1 MRSLAA
7 LRAEVEPVDQAA
19 YARFLADWQH
29 LRPRTGRDGAWR
41 PPATLEGVDGVAT
54 VLDQLAGTP
63 LPASAWESLVLPARV
78 RDYAPALLD
87 ELLATGEYVWSGVG
101 EATGNDGWVA
111 LHPADAVDLT
121 LRLPEPTEE
130 TPADAALRAAVLEVL
145 AGGGAWF
152 FPQLVER
159 VRAVQAA
166 AGDGGTGAA
175 GGAVGPDPHRGPADL
190 ARGPAVLGALWGLVW
205 DGRVGNDT
213 FAPVRGLLSLGKTAH
228 RTGRQM
234 PRARTARTGGAAG
247 AAAGRG
253 LGGRLAGVRGRG
265 RYAGLTSSE
274 DGARG
279 SAGLTAG
286 TVGLSAAEQ
295 ARSAGRWSLLPAAE
309 QDPTIRAHATAELLL
324 DRYGVI
330 TRGSVVAEEVPGGF
344 AGQYRLLTRMEDAGQ
359 VRRGHFVDGLGGAQF
374 STGAVVDRLRGFQRD
389 EEDAAVDAAP
399 LALALAA
406 TDPAN
411 PYGAALDWPSVPA
424 GPDGVVP
431 TGHRPGR
438 KAGAVVVLI
447 SGRLALYME
456 RGGRTLLAFTE
467 EPGELRAAAEALVW
481 ALRTGRTE
489 RLSLEKVNGGPVLGT
504 PLAAA
509 LLAAG
514 FYSSPSGI
522 RFRN

>member
-1 MRSLAA
+1 
-7 LRAEVEPVDQAA
+7 
-19 YARFLADWQH
+19 
-29 LRPRTGRDGAWR
+29 
-41 PPATLEGVDGVAT
+41 
-54 VLDQLAGTP
+54 
-63 LPASAWESLVLPARV
+63 
-78 RDYAPALLD
+78 
-87 ELLATGEYVWSGVG
+87 
-101 EATGNDGWVA
+101 
-111 LHPADAVDLT
+111 
-121 LRLPEPTEE
+121 
-130 TPADAALRAAVLEVL
+130 
-145 AGGGAWF
+145 
-152 FPQLVER
+152 
-159 VRAVQAA
+159 
-166 AGDGGTGAA
+166 A
-175 GGAVGPDPHRGPADL
+175 GGAGGPDPHRDPADL

-228 RTGRQM
+228 RTGRQT

-265 RYAGLTSSE
+265 RYAGLTSPE
-274 DGARG
+274 GGARG

-389 EEDAAVDAAP
+389 EEDAAVDTAP
-399 LALALAA
+399 LALTLAA

-447 SGRLALYME
+447 AGRLALYME

-467 EPGELRAAAEALVW
+467 DPGELRAAAEALVW

-504 PLAAA
+504 PLAEA

>member
-1 MRSLAA
+1 KDHARIRMTLTEDQHNGFGLA
-7 LRAEVEPVDQAA
+7 
-19 YARFLADWQH
+19 H
-29 LRPRTGRDGAWR
+29 
-41 PPATLEGVDGVAT
+41 
-54 VLDQLAGTP
+54 
-63 LPASAWESLVLPARV
+63 
-78 RDYAPALLD
+78 
-87 ELLATGEYVWSGVG
+87 
-101 EATGNDGWVA
+101 
-111 LHPADAVDLT
+111 
-121 LRLPEPTEE
+121 
-130 TPADAALRAAVLEVL
+130 
-145 AGGGAWF
+145 
-152 FPQLVER
+152 
-159 VRAVQAA
+159 
-166 AGDGGTGAA
+166 
-175 GGAVGPDPHRGPADL
+175 GGAVFAFADTCFALTCNDP
-190 ARGPAVLGALWGLVW
+190 
-205 DGRVGNDT
+205 
-213 FAPVRGLLSLGKTAH
+213 
-228 RTGRQM
+228 
-234 PRARTARTGGAAG
+234 
-247 AAAGRG
+247 
-253 LGGRLAGVRGRG
+253 
-265 RYAGLTSSE
+265 
-274 DGARG
+274 
-279 SAGLTAG
+279 
-286 TVGLSAAEQ
+286 
-295 ARSAGRWSLLPAAE
+295 RSAGRWSLLPAAE

-447 SGRLALYME
+447 AGRLALYME

-504 PLAAA
+504 PLAEA

>member
-1 MRSLAA
+1 M
-7 LRAEVEPVDQAA
+7 
-19 YARFLADWQH
+19 
-29 LRPRTGRDGAWR
+29 
-41 PPATLEGVDGVAT
+41 
-54 VLDQLAGTP
+54 
-63 LPASAWESLVLPARV
+63 
-78 RDYAPALLD
+78 
-87 ELLATGEYVWSGVG
+87 
-101 EATGNDGWVA
+101 
-111 LHPADAVDLT
+111 
-121 LRLPEPTEE
+121 
-130 TPADAALRAAVLEVL
+130 
-145 AGGGAWF
+145 
-152 FPQLVER
+152 
-159 VRAVQAA
+159 
-166 AGDGGTGAA
+166 
-175 GGAVGPDPHRGPADL
+175 
-190 ARGPAVLGALWGLVW
+190 
-205 DGRVGNDT
+205 
-213 FAPVRGLLSLGKTAH
+213 
-228 RTGRQM
+228 
-234 PRARTARTGGAAG
+234 
-247 AAAGRG
+247 
-253 LGGRLAGVRGRG
+253 
-265 RYAGLTSSE
+265 
-274 DGARG
+274 
-279 SAGLTAG
+279 
-286 TVGLSAAEQ
+286 
-295 ARSAGRWSLLPAAE
+295 
-309 QDPTIRAHATAELLL
+309 
-324 DRYGVI
+324 I

-389 EEDAAVDAAP
+389 EEDAAVDTAP

-447 SGRLALYME
+447 AGRLALYME

-467 EPGELRAAAEALVW
+467 DPGELRAAAEALVW

-504 PLAAA
+504 PLAEA